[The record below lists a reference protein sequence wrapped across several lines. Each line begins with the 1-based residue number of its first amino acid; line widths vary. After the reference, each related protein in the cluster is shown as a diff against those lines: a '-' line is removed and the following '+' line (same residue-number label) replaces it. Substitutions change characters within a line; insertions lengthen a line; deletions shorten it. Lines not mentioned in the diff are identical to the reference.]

1 MTNVLF
7 LLDTDVLIAA
17 KNLYYPID
25 RVPQFWV
32 WVLHH
37 AAENHIKIPSKVI
50 DEIMRGSTED
60 ELSKWVKSNRFIL
73 ELDEEVDALRWSE
86 TLTKGYGYT
95 SVAAA
100 QQDLVEQRADPFLI
114 AHALFD
120 TEVRRV
126 VTLEKMTTAP
136 TNLPNPVNRKIPTV
150 CDLLEVKHLDTFKL
164 IRELD
169 FRIPMSPNP
178 ADTGAAN

>member
-1 MTNVLF
+1 VLF

-32 WVLHH
+32 WILNNASH
-37 AAENHIKIPSKVI
+37 EHIKIPSRVI
-50 DEIMRGSTED
+50 DEILRGND
-60 ELSKWVKSNRFIL
+60 ELSQWVKTNRVVL
-73 ELDEEVDALRWSE
+73 ELDEEVDAQDWSE
-86 TLTKGYGYT
+86 TLTNGYGYR
-95 SVAAA
+95 SIGAA

-120 TEVRRV
+120 TSVRRV
-126 VTLEKMTTAP
+126 VTLETVTTAP
-136 TNLPNPVNRKIPTV
+136 SNLPSPINRKIPTV
-150 CDLLEVKHLDTFKL
+150 CDVLGVEHLDTFKL

-169 FRIPMSPNP
+169 FRIPLSPTLGDNS
-178 ADTGAAN
+178 AST

>member
-32 WVLHH
+32 WILNH
-37 AAENHIKIPSKVI
+37 AAENHIKIPTMVI
-50 DEIMRGSTED
+50 DEIMRGSAED

-73 ELDEEVDALRWSE
+73 ELDEEVDVLKWSE
-86 TLTKGYGYT
+86 TLTKGYGYA

-114 AHALFD
+114 AHALRD
-120 TEVRRV
+120 TSVRRV
-126 VTLEKMTTAP
+126 VTLERITTTP
-136 TNLPNPVNRKIPTV
+136 TNLPNPINRKIPTV
-150 CDLLEVKHLDTFKL
+150 CDLLNVEHLDTFRL

-169 FRIPMSPNP
+169 FRIPLSPNP
-178 ADTGAAN
+178 NRTSATA